1 MAPLSVDRLPLNEQ
15 TMTVEF
21 IVNMLGVPRA
31 GMTEAPDLDDVIRF
45 NEAIDQALAESAA
58 PGSVDGVRSCRV
70 IHSARRLVAFLDSRK

>member
-1 MAPLSVDRLPLNEQ
+1 MAPLTVDRLPLNEQ
-15 TMTVEF
+15 KIT

-31 GMTEAPDLDDVIRF
+31 GTIEALDLDDVIRF